1 MGYRRNELARAM
13 VSGKSNVV
21 GLLTSVGG
29 SETVMRII
37 EGALDEAAARGY
49 ITKILRLPYYATL
62 EQVRDGVEL
71 CTAWQLDGV
80 VAVGLREDVLACL
93 SREIESNRRPVA
105 YIESFPQGSPEIR
118 VGSDDAGGIRLGLEH
133 LAALGHRSIAFLGGA
148 PESSI
153 SQGRRASLRPVFAR
167 RWGCRWTGRLVVHS
181 DWGRAAVIEEAALR
195 ILNAAPRPTAIF
207 CMSDAAAMVTLRWRG
222 GSGLSLPAQLSV
234 VGYGNA
240 ALSAYADPALTT
252 IAQPFGEMGR
262 IAVQRLL
269 AHIHAGADSP
279 EAPAHTHDTPPQK
292 LMVRG
297 STAPPQE

>member
-1 MGYRRNELARAM
+1 MNKTSVTIKEIAGVAGCSPRAAAAVLSPGGGTVRVGGETQRRVLEIAREMGYRRNELARAM
-13 VSGKSNVV
+13 VSGKSNVI

-62 EQVRDGVEL
+62 EQVREGVEL

-118 VGSDDAGGIRLGLEH
+118 VGSDDAGGVRLGLEH

-153 SQGRRASLRPVFAR
+153 SQGRAHLFAQTCHALGLPVTAASSSTP
-167 RWGCRWTGRLVVHS
+167 TG
-181 DWGRAAVIEEAALR
+181 AALR
-195 ILNAAPRPTAIF
+195 
-207 CMSDAAAMVTLRWRG
+207 SSKRWRCG
-222 GSGLSLPAQLSV
+222 
-234 VGYGNA
+234 
-240 ALSAYADPALTT
+240 
-252 IAQPFGEMGR
+252 F
-262 IAVQRLL
+262 
-269 AHIHAGADSP
+269 
-279 EAPAHTHDTPPQK
+279 
-292 LMVRG
+292 
-297 STAPPQE
+297 